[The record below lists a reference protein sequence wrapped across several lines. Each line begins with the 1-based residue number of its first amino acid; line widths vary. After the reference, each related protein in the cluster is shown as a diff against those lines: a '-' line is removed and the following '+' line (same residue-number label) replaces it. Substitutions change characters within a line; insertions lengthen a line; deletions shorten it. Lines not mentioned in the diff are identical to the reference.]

1 MKLSVAII
9 AKNEEKT
16 LPKLLESIREVDD
29 IVLVDTGSTDKTIE
43 IAKSYG
49 VRVFEKKF
57 DIIIN
62 KKLKEKIFE
71 ITGKEVNVGDKVFD
85 FASARN
91 WISKQAKHD
100 MIFMPDCDEIVE
112 WNLQEVE
119 KFLDDR
125 YDKVSYK
132 YTFSFDANGK
142 PIIEFNHSKLYNRK
156 RVNWHRTV
164 HEVLIPETFTTNV
177 DGWMTDQ
184 ELNFLY
190 QLSKK
195 YNTISEIGSW
205 KGRSTN
211 ALLTGCKGMVTAI
224 DHFQGSDEKD
234 LTHGAVG
241 IYEQFLENT
250 KWANNLEVYKMSS
263 EEASKKDEKFE
274 MVFIDGE
281 HTYEGVKKDIELWRG
296 KATKIICGHDYCD
309 AWKGVMKAVDESF
322 EKVGVVGSIWYVVLE
337 GDITD
342 TLPIKEGFCKDIY
355 LKHYQNKQT
364 NREQYLIGLTV
375 DYIING
381 YNDRNIHYLARELY
395 YKGQYEKAIELFT
408 QHIKSNGWRTEQGQ
422 SYIFMGD
429 CYRKLGND
437 IKAIECYSIG
447 FSYDVK
453 RREGLLGLA
462 KIYYDRKQWKDAE
475 ILYRASLLI
484 EKGSYYANSSAN
496 YGHFPLGMLSVCLYY
511 QGKKDE
517 SLDYLKKAIEL
528 DPSNETYNNN
538 LAYY

>member
-1 MKLSVAII
+1 MNFSIALI

-16 LPKLLESIREVDD
+16 LPRLLESINGVDD
-29 IVLVDTGSTDKTIE
+29 IVLVDTGSTDKTVE
-43 IAKSYG
+43 IAESFG
-49 VRVFEKKF
+49 VRVFKKRF
-57 DIIIN
+57 DIIITPE
-62 KKLKEKIFE
+62 LKDKILE
-71 ITGKEVNVGDKVFD
+71 ITGKEVNVGDRVFD

-91 WISKQAKHD
+91 FIAGQAKYD
-100 MIFMPDCDEIVE
+100 MVFMPDCDEVLDWDLE
-112 WNLQEVE
+112 KVK
-119 KFLDDR
+119 KFLDNK
-125 YDKVSYK
+125 YDKVSYR
-132 YTFSFDANGK
+132 YTFSFDQNGK
-142 PIIEFNHSKLYNRK
+142 PVVEFNNCKFYNRK
-156 RVNWHRTV
+156 RVNWQRTV

-177 DGWMTDQ
+177 DGWMSQ
-184 ELNFLY
+184 EELDFLY

-195 YNTISEIGSW
+195 YKTIAEIGSW

-211 ALLTGCKGMVTAI
+211 ALLTGCKGKVIAI
-224 DHFQGSDEKD
+224 DHFEGSDEKD
-234 LTHGAVG
+234 LTHGPVG
-241 IYEQFLENT
+241 IYEQFLDNT
-250 KWANNLEVYKMSS
+250 KWSNNLEVYKMSS
-263 EEASKKDEKFE
+263 EDASKKDEKFE

-322 EKVGVVGSIWYVVLE
+322 EKVGVVGSIWYVVLD
-337 GDITD
+337 GDIAD
-342 TLPIKEGFCKDIY
+342 ALPTKEGFCKDIY
-355 LKHYQNKQT
+355 LKHYQNHET
-364 NREQYLIGLTV
+364 NREQYLSGLAI

-381 YNDRNIHYLARELY
+381 HNDRNCHYLARELY
-395 YKGQYEKAIELFT
+395 YNGEYEKAINMFRR
-408 QHIKSNGWRTEQGQ
+408 HIENNGWRTEQGQ

-429 CYRKLGND
+429 CYRRIGND
-437 IKAIECYSIG
+437 NKAIECYSIG

-484 EKGSYYANSSAN
+484 ERGSYYANSSAN

-528 DPSNETYNNN
+528 GPSNETYNNN